1 MSKMNAQIAIPY
13 ITTLEDEDF
22 PVAELTESEII
33 PVMEKALSDLCSKN
47 SLMYGIILGDPELN
61 EIPVSTWF
69 TNFYEAEYN
78 LRNGVSQKDD
88 FRIIENKL
96 SEYLINI
103 SINDTLDDSEEN
115 MAFLS
120 EGFIDIKLGK
130 SINKRIYRISY
141 KLVDSNAEEALFYI
155 ENNLQAL
162 TNDADN
168 DENHTDTPPRIH

>member
-1 MSKMNAQIAIPY
+1 MSKINAQIAIPY

-78 LRNGVSQKDD
+78 LRNGVSQTDD
-88 FRIIENKL
+88 FRIIEGIGPKIDEILHAAGITSFDELSKKSADELREILLAQSSRNKMFDPTTWPEQAQL
-96 SEYLINI
+96 AAEGKM
-103 SINDTLDDSEEN
+103 DDLNAMKESLK
-115 MAFLS
+115 A
-120 EGFIDIKLGK
+120 GK
-130 SINKRIYRISY
+130 K
-141 KLVDSNAEEALFYI
+141 
-155 ENNLQAL
+155 
-162 TNDADN
+162 
-168 DENHTDTPPRIH
+168 